1 MSLHENYADFWLMRK
16 SATEHDYKSAIY
28 YADVLLRTNPQS
40 SAYVVPILA
49 QISEDK
55 AGVPLVKAVLADNP
69 PWRKQFLSML
79 PQNVTDPRTPL
90 DLLLALRTVPC
101 RPRATD
107 IASYLNRPDRAQIL
121 RLGLLHLVTI
131 FAAGTAAPGGAPL

>member
-1 MSLHENYADFWLMRK
+1 MRK

-90 DLLLALRTVPC
+90 DLLLALRTISVPPTSD
-101 RPRATD
+101 RHW
-107 IASYLNRPDRAQIL
+107 IVFKRPDRAQIL